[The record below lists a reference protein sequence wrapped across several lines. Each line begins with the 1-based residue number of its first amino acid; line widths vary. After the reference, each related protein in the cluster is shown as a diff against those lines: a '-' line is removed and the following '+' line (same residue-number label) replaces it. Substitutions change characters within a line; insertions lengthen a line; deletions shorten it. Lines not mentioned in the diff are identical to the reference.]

1 MEWVYKYKA
10 GIDQH
15 LDVWCLIV
23 RPFTNPNRTI
33 IRRFRE
39 SLNWADNDDVYG
51 VDVNAADHWLKSGW
65 NVGVFYWNQVR

>member
-1 MEWVYKYKA
+1 MLTV
-10 GIDQH
+10 
-15 LDVWCLIV
+15 VWLV
-23 RPFTNPNRTI
+23 VHPTKTNRTI

-65 NVGVFYWNQVR
+65 NVGVFYWNQVRCCWDVWVGG